1 MVTRLHRFPRRRR
14 TIVVL
19 AIVLPFIGYFIFF
32 DAPVVEQT
40 SVANVSACICQTTE
54 NSLTLIASNELA
66 SVETLNVH
74 MWSEICGKDIDVLRN
89 WPHFPYYPNK
99 RSFISEFRKTQL
111 LDAENSGERIFGF
124 VVPQRSGMYKFA
136 ITSNGTS
143 ELWLSLNED
152 PSSCEIIA
160 RAHSLL
166 EINMTKGDYKKLPD
180 HISKEIPLRAGK
192 KYYIESLSKQGSIA
206 AHHVAVY
213 WSYNNS
219 PFEIIS
225 SRFLSNYFVAGNY
238 DTIPTHA
245 GKQRNTSLE
254 RKKNSYY
261 FHRLPVINK
270 EDYINLLPTCPYS
283 PSFLVRQKLKQYH
296 GVSLTIQSHV
306 FPQDDTDMIKSDYRS
321 GWTKPNQLAD
331 LNRVPSV
338 VERFV
343 HCLKSR

>member
-1 MVTRLHRFPRRRR
+1 
-14 TIVVL
+14 
-19 AIVLPFIGYFIFF
+19 
-32 DAPVVEQT
+32 
-40 SVANVSACICQTTE
+40 
-54 NSLTLIASNELA
+54 
-66 SVETLNVH
+66 

-152 PSSCEIIA
+152 PSSSEIIA
-160 RAHSLL
+160 RTHSLL
-166 EINMTKGDYKKLPD
+166 EITKTKGDYKKYPD

-213 WSYNNS
+213 WSYKNS

-225 SRFLSNYFVAGNY
+225 SRFLANYFVAGNY

-245 GKQRNTSLE
+245 GKQRNISLE

-283 PSFLVRQKLKQYH
+283 PSFLVRQKLKQYQ